1 MINMD
6 LMLQNME
13 QVLIFIMLMK
23 YLNNSLQVQVLIM
36 MMMQTFLPVVSLIE
50 MEKKVNHLADLVD
63 LVVLEWMM
71 MTFLVKD
78 LEVNSEISAVQVLV
92 HSHLLHLVGEERVV
106 YLNLQVL

>member
-23 YLNNSLQVQVLIM
+23 YLNNSLQIQVLIM
-36 MMMQTFLPVVSLIE
+36 MMMQTFLVVVSLIE
-50 MEKKVNHLADLVD
+50 MEKKVNHLEDLVD

-78 LEVNSEISAVQVLV
+78 LEVDSEI
-92 HSHLLHLVGEERVV
+92 
-106 YLNLQVL
+106 